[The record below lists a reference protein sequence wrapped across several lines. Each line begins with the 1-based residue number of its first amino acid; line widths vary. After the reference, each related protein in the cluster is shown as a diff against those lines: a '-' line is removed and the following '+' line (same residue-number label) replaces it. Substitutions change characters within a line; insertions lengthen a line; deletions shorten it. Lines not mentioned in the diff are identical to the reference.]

1 LVEHAAISA
10 PHAQKLVKH
19 WFLRAMVPVPLA
31 ASQHRPSLL
40 NICHRRHITRC
51 RMYVCPSLSLRVLCV
66 LSSLKTNNR
75 TQSQV
80 SIWGFWYNHNCTLFI
95 RGIISRVHN
104 AQARNAR
111 QLTTEWQYRFE
122 LSWNNA
128 INFHY
133 CKPEVKLTLLIY
145 RVAQKSKLLTQYN
158 SLLFWATLYVCVVS
172 VLLGQERKAIQ
183 SLNIVRRL
191 HIALTSTAIICSSR
205 DQDHHASQYLKSFAA
220 GALPRRT
227 HWGAHSSS

>member
-1 LVEHAAISA
+1 MSCLVVSYLKKNPGNLDIFSPYDPYNQFTPAQKLVEHAAISA

-80 SIWGFWYNHNCTLFI
+80 SIWGFCDNHNCTLFI

-122 LSWNNA
+122 LS
-128 INFHY
+128 
-133 CKPEVKLTLLIY
+133 
-145 RVAQKSKLLTQYN
+145 
-158 SLLFWATLYVCVVS
+158 
-172 VLLGQERKAIQ
+172 
-183 SLNIVRRL
+183 
-191 HIALTSTAIICSSR
+191 
-205 DQDHHASQYLKSFAA
+205 
-220 GALPRRT
+220 
-227 HWGAHSSS
+227 